1 MRQSNRI
8 SLMRF
13 NPTPVTLLV
22 SEKVGNDNIY
32 TFNQGDGS
40 KVVELPF
47 ASRNNTLKFGKGI
60 TREMVSVVRL
70 PNSANSYFSIKF
82 IINDS
87 KSVGN
92 ITVVE
97 RLDSSLYSVEIEGQ
111 TIPMNAISAAVY
123 NNEPPEYWPG
133 LIKKTTPD
141 TPFAPENSAV
151 SNQDITMISGAMSAL
166 GQNSEKEPPV
176 CFTFKSVNSNNP
188 INSLVNTQ

>member
-60 TREMVSVVRL
+60 T
-70 PNSANSYFSIKF
+70 
-82 IINDS
+82 
-87 KSVGN
+87 
-92 ITVVE
+92 
-97 RLDSSLYSVEIEGQ
+97 
-111 TIPMNAISAAVY
+111 
-123 NNEPPEYWPG
+123 
-133 LIKKTTPD
+133 
-141 TPFAPENSAV
+141 
-151 SNQDITMISGAMSAL
+151 
-166 GQNSEKEPPV
+166 
-176 CFTFKSVNSNNP
+176 
-188 INSLVNTQ
+188 